1 MITIGRTQQQAPLRA
16 RRRARDRDREQRVVA
31 EAVARERRRIAADVH
46 DLVMQDLAF
55 ALASAR
61 QLADGEA
68 TAGHTAAVVAAG
80 ERSLAA
86 ARQLVDALLDEQH
99 MPVVEAVRASVSV
112 AARHTPLSFDASGTP
127 AGVQPDKPTLDALI
141 HIGREAV
148 TNAVKHAAP
157 GNVEVVLEHAE
168 EWQLLIRDDGRGFE
182 TSAASAGFGLR
193 SMSGQ
198 ALALGGSLR
207 VSSALG
213 AGTTV
218 QASLP

>member
-1 MITIGRTQQQAPLRA
+1 MITTARIHQQAPLRT
-16 RRRARDRDREQRVVA
+16 RRRARDSEQRAVV
-31 EAVARERRRIAADVH
+31 EALARERHRIAADVH
-46 DLVMQDLAF
+46 DLIMQDLAF

-61 QLADGEA
+61 LLADGEA
-68 TAGHTAAVVAAG
+68 TAAHAVVAAG
-80 ERSLAA
+80 ERALAG
-86 ARQLVDALLDEQH
+86 ARQLVDALLEEDRE
-99 MPVVEAVRASVSV
+99 PVVEALRASVSA

-127 AGVQPDKPTLDALI
+127 LGVEPDKPTLDALV

-148 TNAVKHAAP
+148 TNAVKHAGA
-157 GNVEVVLEHAE
+157 GNVEVVLERAE
-168 EWQLLIRDDGRGFE
+168 EWQLLVRDDGRGFD
-182 TSAASAGFGLR
+182 AAAARAGFGLR

-207 VSSALG
+207 VSSVPG